1 MTQKQRELIDNMPDK
16 HNNQY
21 EAAAYEKRLYK
32 EEMSTEAWSLKTIC
46 LQCGRRGL
54 AEGKRCIIEG
64 REFASH
70 ISHCNRQNCRD
81 QYAVKLK
88 IQLNEIRSAKKES

>member
-1 MTQKQRELIDNMPDK
+1 MDEPKNM
-16 HNNQY
+16 Y

-32 EEMSTEAWSLKTIC
+32 EEMSTEAWNLKTIC
-46 LQCGRRGL
+46 LQCGRAGL
-54 AEGKRCIIEG
+54 AIGKRCFIDG

-81 QYAVKLK
+81 QYAIKLK
-88 IQLNEIRSAKKES
+88 IQLKEIRSAKN